1 MQASP
6 TGIPIQER
14 IFISLDLEMTG
25 LDPDRDSI
33 IEVGAVKF
41 SQARVLETLQTFVNP
56 NREIP
61 EFIQRLTNISQG
73 QVKNAPQ
80 FSSISDELSNF
91 VGNYPII
98 GHNIQFDLRFLD
110 NHGLSLLNTKYDTWD
125 LASIFLPDIPEY
137 SLAYLTKYLEVGHI
151 SPHRAL
157 DDADA
162 TREVFLSLI
171 KRASDIDP
179 GLLAYIIGIANKS
192 QWQLATLLSSLPNA
206 DTQDQPASTF
216 GLNGLDID
224 YLSTRIGRP
233 ERRKMDVALTHFET
247 NKIATL
253 LDNGGAL
260 QGVFSD
266 FEYRPEQVQMLEA
279 VTSAIFQGSNLVV
292 EGGTGV
298 GKSMAYLLPAAIY
311 AASKGQ
317 RVVIS
322 TNTINL
328 QEQLVRKDIP
338 VICNALEEANIVN
351 EGVITSAVLKGRSN
365 YLCLKR
371 WSYLS
376 KGETLSQDEARLI
389 GKTAIWLQE
398 TTSGDR
404 GEINISGRDT
414 TTWAKIS
421 AADKGW
427 CSGLR
432 ENGVCF
438 LKSSREKAEQAHIIV
453 VNHALLLSDVMHG
466 GSLIPDYQHLIID
479 EAHNLEDEATSQFG
493 FHVTPERLSEV
504 IEQQGRLITNTTA
517 HLISANASQA
527 VRQNGESAFSTVAS
541 LTPHLRELWAQMWV
555 QAERFLDTQQQ
566 NNNNDQSSLLI
577 EPRLRATQSWLE
589 LRLLWENVDVGL
601 SQQITALSQL
611 QGFLEGIKLGEP
623 GDSDGLAMESLTLQD
638 EINKL
643 KHQLELILSEQDES
657 QIIWMN
663 RDQFNSQVG
672 MHVAPLQV
680 GKTLETELFAKKDS
694 VVLTSATLSTQGTFN
709 YVKSRLGL
717 PDDIEELLVGS
728 PFDYRKAASL
738 MIPEDMPQ
746 PNADGYVGALSRVFL
761 DLGLYMEGH
770 TMGLFT
776 SYSALRSVAQR
787 VRSDLSAEG
796 IQVLAQ
802 GVDGSPQ
809 QLTRRFIENPKSVLL
824 GTSSF
829 WEGVDFPDG
838 VLKSLVLTRLPFQVP
853 NDPIVKSRSEQYA
866 DPFNE
871 YSVPQAVLRF
881 RQGIGRLIRRKGD
894 KGSIVIL
901 DRRVTG
907 RTYGKAF
914 LDSIPS
920 CTLTPCSVSTIGQ
933 LSAEWIQN

>member
-6 TGIPIQER
+6 TVTPIQER

-25 LDPDRDSI
+25 LDPERDAI
-33 IEVGAVKF
+33 IEIGAVKF
-41 SQARVLETLQTFVNP
+41 SQGRVLETLQTFVNP

-61 EFIQRLTNISQG
+61 EFIQRLTNISPD

-80 FSSISDELSNF
+80 FSSVSDQLANF
-91 VGNYPII
+91 VGNHPII

-110 NHGLSLLNTKYDTWD
+110 NHGLSLLNSKYDTWD

-137 SLAYLTKYLEVGHI
+137 SLAYLTRYLEVGHI

-171 KRASDIDP
+171 KKASNVDQ
-179 GLLAYIIGIANKS
+179 GLLAYIISIANKS
-192 QWQLATLLSSLPNA
+192 QWQLSTLLSSLPNA
-206 DTQDQPASTF
+206 ETQDQSVSTF
-216 GLNGLDID
+216 GLNGLDMD
-224 YLSTRIGRP
+224 YLSTRLGRP
-233 ERRKMDVALTHFET
+233 ERRKVDNQLTHFDT
-247 NKIATL
+247 NKLATL
-253 LDNGGAL
+253 LDKGGPL
-260 QGVFSD
+260 QDSFSD

-279 VTSAIFQGSNLVV
+279 VTSAIFEGSNLVV

-338 VICNALEEANIVN
+338 AICKSLEEANIIN

-376 KGETLSQDEARLI
+376 NGETISLDEARLI
-389 GKTAIWLQE
+389 GKTAVWLQQ

-414 TTWAKIS
+414 NTWSKVS

-427 CSGLR
+427 CAGLK
-432 ENGVCF
+432 ENGICF

-453 VNHALLLSDVMHG
+453 VNHALLLSDLMHG

-493 FHVTPERLSEV
+493 FHVTPEKLNEIV
-504 IEQQGRLITNTTA
+504 DQQGRLITN
-517 HLISANASQA
+517 ISARLGSPSISPAIK
-527 VRQNGESAFSTVAS
+527 QNGESVISSITN
-541 LTPHLRELWAQMWV
+541 LTPHLRDLWAQMWV
-555 QAERFLDTQQQ
+555 QAERFLDTQQKH
-566 NNNNDQSSLLI
+566 NNNDQSSLLI
-577 EPRLRATQSWLE
+577 EPKLRASQSWLE
-589 LRLLWENVDVGL
+589 LRLLWENLDVGL
-601 SQQITALSQL
+601 SQQITALSKL
-611 QGFLEGIKLGEP
+611 QGFLEGITL
-623 GDSDGLAMESLTLQD
+623 GDSGDSESLAMESLVTQD

-643 KHQLELILSEQDES
+643 KYQLESVISQEDAS

-663 RDQFNSQVG
+663 RDQFSSQVG
-672 MHVAPLQV
+672 LHVAPLQV
-680 GKTLETELFAKKDS
+680 GKTLETELFERKES

-709 YVKSRLGL
+709 YIKSRLGL

-746 PNADGYVGALSRVFL
+746 PNADGYVGALSRVFK
-761 DLGLYMEGH
+761 DLGTYMEGH

-796 IQVLAQ
+796 IQVFAQ

-809 QLTRRFIENPKSVLL
+809 QLTRRFIENPKAVLL

-853 NDPIVKSRSEQYA
+853 NDPIVKARSEQYS

-894 KGSIVIL
+894 KGSIVLL

-914 LDSIPS
+914 LDSIPP
-920 CTLTPCSVSTIGQ
+920 CTLTPCSLNTIGR
-933 LSAEWIQN
+933 LSAEWIQD